1 MKSHD
6 CHVLMTQI
14 LPVAIRGIMDAHVRE
29 TLFGLCN
36 FFDVISRK
44 SVGVRQLRRLQEE
57 IVVIL
62 CELEMYFPPAFFD
75 VMVHLLVHIVEDII
89 QLGPTFLH
97 SMMPFERMNGVI
109 KGYVRN
115 RARPDGSIA
124 KGFLTEEC
132 ISFCTSYLEIENP
145 VGLPVNRHL
154 GKLAGWGHRD
164 GSREMHVDFK
174 GRIADFERANLV
186 ALQHIDVV
194 DPWVVEHKTF
204 IAKTYSDQGQQ
215 RTDGDIIKEHN
226 STFTRWFKD
235 KMLTYPIDEDSS
247 AEEKLIFALSQ
258 GAEHNLMTFQAYDIN
273 GYTFYTEEKD
283 MKSDYQNSGVTME
296 SYTGDVKQRY
306 YGKIEEI
313 WELSYAGEN
322 VPMFRV
328 RHFTTMVIPEAKSK
342 TAGAKVTEKYEP
354 WVLAS
359 QVDQC
364 FFITDPQKPCA
375 LLLSVSGDLAKIPLL
390 FPVPTRSHQQQPPSA
405 SRRCHPSRSSPA
417 PPPRRHLPG
426 DTSDQ
431 TPRYALLSS
440 PNPDHLLLPIPNPR
454 RRSLSISISPPP
466 TPLSTGP
473 SPPRIPAGDHLSH
486 RRRPILCLVAPQ
498 AVHRGERTPPATSSS
513 ISPPRSRTSSTSDAA
528 CDLVLDLTAEEPST
542 ADATRLHR
550 CASFPGI
557 DRVAHYRRNVD
568 SFPFRSNMA
577 NNEEAGGSGSKP
589 FWMLTDEME
598 VMESQPRRDD
608 GEDDGTDPEYRADDA
623 AEDDTTD
630 GAAEDD
636 TTDGAAEDDTGAPKK
651 LRRER
656 RPNVLST
663 VKQAFTEVNASGH
676 PTAPP
681 DLVKGYSAQLG
692 CILRSTV
699 SINTENL
706 RHPDR
711 ANLRTLLF
719 KKLHERYEFPVDC
732 SEKRLMRNK
741 VHNAALTKMSTAL
754 ASWRNRVKK
763 MINSGA
769 SYDKIKESNPSI
781 TEQDYADFKI
791 KCESESTSD
800 SSQWGKDMRKLNLG
814 THKLGPGGFRAAQ
827 PKWDAAD
834 EERVKNGLEPL
845 FSQYKNKQTRNFLL
859 ARYRIDPKTK
869 ELTTTPEVKEFETL
883 LAKEIAAESEKE
895 ASSGAGSTSSS
906 QCAPWD
912 NPLNR
917 ALNAHKKRDPL
928 SKPTSAG
935 RVAGEGCSMKWS
947 DYYKSGKKER
957 KAPIDE
963 KEVAQLKA
971 QVAQIP
977 TLVEEQVRQ
986 QVQQIVETQQRTQR
1000 QQVEDQVGTTLSS
1013 IIPTLVAGLDEWY
1026 RGGKKGPP
1034 PVPSFTGSNS
1044 HNVEP
1049 SVSPQAATMVSPAA
1063 PTLVAPAAPT
1073 LVAPAAPTLVSP
1085 AAPTLVSPAAPLL
1098 QLNAPVAADNTPP
1111 GTAPTSGHSISCTPA
1126 AGGAS
1131 TLAELDAITSSAVDV
1146 PCTLLHFVNGELID
1160 VAKAKIVQPS
1170 NRQLHGRPMQPDV
1183 YRIQLVRVLS
1193 GYDDVVP
1200 PFQPHGAD
1208 EDEVLT
1214 LQHCFNWSMVW
1225 PKSQIRLGARGT
1237 TPQTTP
1243 PALPAPSHGKTTPT
1257 VPPSADEDMQ
1267 MAQDEDM
1274 QMAQD
1279 PNDGPYEDSTF
1290 ANLDCNFDF
1299 GVDYDLSS
1307 QPSQAA
1313 AEGKTYCNKRRLF
1326 SSQETPPAADFT
1338 ETQPKAGVR
1347 SVISP
1352 NTLKK
1357 ACAEENAVPVNTK
1370 PKGRKRKKKDDKSA
1384 SQPAPIRAQDGP
1396 PVPKNIEAR
1405 VHVSGE
1411 RMLIKRLYDAAP
1423 GPMRSLVDG
1432 IQFMEERR
1440 IREKD
1445 HGYPVYIAKV
1455 PSGHGFVDSDFA
1467 AKIFLRYDDI
1477 FAMLNSYPLHYTFI
1491 RLYSL
1496 SKAMRIIR
1504 DHTPG
1509 IAIADPFYMRAVHL
1523 ATAGD
1528 RAVASEY
1535 LKGFF
1540 LANQKKYNLLLPVF
1554 PEDNTCTLISVT
1566 PRHSM
1571 ATYLDADGKS
1581 STDYTNVKAVLDDAL
1596 NGYVKAKG
1604 HMERPNVRYGKH
1616 VFKHQTKFPC
1626 VKKPPSSTKDAYY
1639 ALYHMNKFI
1648 RDQQQLT
1655 LPEHLRDWANKLAR
1669 VPDDGIKQ
1677 DFFRIQTEFCEII
1690 HQDVIRSAGEFYAGY
1705 QPSNSDID
1713 TMLQM
1718 QGDDYRSW
1726 MCLKKGGGF
1735 IHAPSGKS

>member
-328 RHFTTMVIPEAKSK
+328 RWAKNVIKEDRHFTTMVIPEAKSK
-342 TAGAKVTEKYEP
+342 TAGAKVTAKYEP

-364 FFITDPQKPCA
+364 FFITDPQKPSRVVVRRGKRSIIGMDGAANELDFDQDVA
-375 LLLSVSGDLAKIPLL
+375 L
-390 FPVPTRSHQQQPPSA
+390 
-405 SRRCHPSRSSPA
+405 
-417 PPPRRHLPG
+417 
-426 DTSDQ
+426 
-431 TPRYALLSS
+431 YALGVGACGTDAVDDKELHFLHHIDGQRNIKGSTE
-440 PNPDHLLLPIPNPR
+440 LPI
-454 RRSLSISISPPP
+454 I
-466 TPLSTGP
+466 
-473 SPPRIPAGDHLSH
+473 
-486 RRRPILCLVAPQ
+486 
-498 AVHRGERTPPATSSS
+498 
-513 ISPPRSRTSSTSDAA
+513 
-528 CDLVLDLTAEEPST
+528 AE
-542 ADATRLHR
+542 
-550 CASFPGI
+550 I
-557 DRVAHYRRNVD
+557 
-568 SFPFRSNMA
+568 SNMA

-663 VKQAFTEVNASGH
+663 VKQAFTEVNDSGH

-681 DLVKGYSAQLG
+681 NLVKGYSAQLG

-814 THKLGPGGFRAAQ
+814 THKLGPGGFRVAQ

-869 ELTTTPEVKEFETL
+869 ELTTTPEVKEFEAL

-935 RVAGEGCSMKWS
+935 RVVGEGCSMKWS
-947 DYYKSGKKER
+947 EYYKSGKKEK
-957 KAPIDE
+957 KATIDE
-963 KEVAQLKA
+963 KEVAHLKA

-1338 ETQPKAGVR
+1338 ETQPIAGVR

-1504 DHTPG
+1504 DNTPG

>member
-1 MKSHD
+1 MTSTSPRTTASSHR
-6 CHVLMTQI
+6 CLSPRRRPRPGPGGGAPPGGGERQA
-14 LPVAIRGIMDAHVRE
+14 PRGR
-29 TLFGLCN
+29 
-36 FFDVISRK
+36 
-44 SVGVRQLRRLQEE
+44 
-57 IVVIL
+57 
-62 CELEMYFPPAFFD
+62 
-75 VMVHLLVHIVEDII
+75 
-89 QLGPTFLH
+89 
-97 SMMPFERMNGVI
+97 
-109 KGYVRN
+109 
-115 RARPDGSIA
+115 
-124 KGFLTEEC
+124 
-132 ISFCTSYLEIENP
+132 
-145 VGLPVNRHL
+145 
-154 GKLAGWGHRD
+154 
-164 GSREMHVDFK
+164 
-174 GRIADFERANLV
+174 
-186 ALQHIDVV
+186 
-194 DPWVVEHKTF
+194 
-204 IAKTYSDQGQQ
+204 
-215 RTDGDIIKEHN
+215 
-226 STFTRWFKD
+226 
-235 KMLTYPIDEDSS
+235 
-247 AEEKLIFALSQ
+247 
-258 GAEHNLMTFQAYDIN
+258 
-273 GYTFYTEEKD
+273 
-283 MKSDYQNSGVTME
+283 
-296 SYTGDVKQRY
+296 
-306 YGKIEEI
+306 
-313 WELSYAGEN
+313 
-322 VPMFRV
+322 
-328 RHFTTMVIPEAKSK
+328 
-342 TAGAKVTEKYEP
+342 
-354 WVLAS
+354 
-359 QVDQC
+359 
-364 FFITDPQKPCA
+364 
-375 LLLSVSGDLAKIPLL
+375 GDL
-390 FPVPTRSHQQQPPSA
+390 H
-405 SRRCHPSRSSPA
+405 C
-417 PPPRRHLPG
+417 
-426 DTSDQ
+426 
-431 TPRYALLSS
+431 
-440 PNPDHLLLPIPNPR
+440 PDHLHFL
-454 RRSLSISISPPP
+454 
-466 TPLSTGP
+466 
-473 SPPRIPAGDHLSH
+473 DHLH
-486 RRRPILCLVAPQ
+486 TA
-498 AVHRGERTPPATSSS
+498 SS
-513 ISPPRSRTSSTSDAA
+513 
-528 CDLVLDLTAEEPST
+528 
-542 ADATRLHR
+542 
-550 CASFPGI
+550 
-557 DRVAHYRRNVD
+557 
-568 SFPFRSNMA
+568 SNMA

-663 VKQAFTEVNASGH
+663 VKQAFTEVNDSGH

-681 DLVKGYSAQLG
+681 NLVKGYSAQLG

-814 THKLGPGGFRAAQ
+814 THKLGPGGFRVAQ

-869 ELTTTPEVKEFETL
+869 ELTTTPEVKEFEAL

-935 RVAGEGCSMKWS
+935 RVVGEGCSMKWS
-947 DYYKSGKKER
+947 EYYKSGKKEK
-957 KAPIDE
+957 KATIDE
-963 KEVAQLKA
+963 KEVAHLKA

-1338 ETQPKAGVR
+1338 ETQPIAEVR

-1432 IQFMEERR
+1432 IQYMEERR
-1440 IREKD
+1440 IRERD

-1455 PSGHGFVDSDFA
+1455 PLGHGFVDSGFA
-1467 AKIFLRYDDI
+1467 EKIFLRYDDI

-1504 DHTPG
+1504 HNIPD

-1528 RAVASEY
+1528 RAVASGY
-1535 LKGFF
+1535 LKDFF
-1540 LANQKKYNLLLPVF
+1540 LANQNKCNILLPVF
-1554 PEDNTCTLISVT
+1554 PEDKTCTLISIT
-1566 PRHSM
+1566 PKHSM

-1581 STDYTNVKAVLDDAL
+1581 TTDYTNVKAVLDDAL

-1604 HMERPNVRYGKH
+1604 NMQRPNIRYGKH

-1626 VKKPPSSTKDAYY
+1626 VKKPPSSNKDAYY
-1639 ALYHMNKFI
+1639 ALYHMDKFI

-1677 DFFRIQTEFCEII
+1677 DFFRIQVEFCEII

-1726 MCLKKGGGF
+1726 MCLKKGGDMTWYVVYKGKVPGVYNDWEECRRQVHRFSGDKLIDDVRGTRGSTTRCPPAPVSPLPHRHACRNPHDARNVPASSPTPPSPCSAVATIACPAPPRPPLAPIKGGPPRAIRAQHSTPLSLLTLLDSSPPHIAAGSHSIARRSTASTAARAPLIEATSGDATCTRRSAVLDNLLLHRRPASPEPGELSDPPLSPPVTLVLVGDDDDVPRLTVCLHWEAKLMGRGAYTRMEYQWECYQLGHGGELRFEKDLKQLVEYLGHPYPEFFGTSFNNQLGGSPRWEVSADLGRKLGAPVWETIWFSVTGNTWKEGLVKAMQEAIARLCGQNENKIRNTRF
-1735 IHAPSGKS
+1735 IYYPRHDSMGRSMTMPPHTKMNPYVAHQDFRLYKTRRDLDNALALAKHHNSEDEEFPPEE

>member
-1 MKSHD
+1 
-6 CHVLMTQI
+6 
-14 LPVAIRGIMDAHVRE
+14 
-29 TLFGLCN
+29 
-36 FFDVISRK
+36 
-44 SVGVRQLRRLQEE
+44 
-57 IVVIL
+57 
-62 CELEMYFPPAFFD
+62 
-75 VMVHLLVHIVEDII
+75 
-89 QLGPTFLH
+89 
-97 SMMPFERMNGVI
+97 
-109 KGYVRN
+109 
-115 RARPDGSIA
+115 
-124 KGFLTEEC
+124 
-132 ISFCTSYLEIENP
+132 
-145 VGLPVNRHL
+145 
-154 GKLAGWGHRD
+154 
-164 GSREMHVDFK
+164 
-174 GRIADFERANLV
+174 
-186 ALQHIDVV
+186 
-194 DPWVVEHKTF
+194 
-204 IAKTYSDQGQQ
+204 
-215 RTDGDIIKEHN
+215 
-226 STFTRWFKD
+226 
-235 KMLTYPIDEDSS
+235 
-247 AEEKLIFALSQ
+247 
-258 GAEHNLMTFQAYDIN
+258 
-273 GYTFYTEEKD
+273 
-283 MKSDYQNSGVTME
+283 
-296 SYTGDVKQRY
+296 
-306 YGKIEEI
+306 
-313 WELSYAGEN
+313 
-322 VPMFRV
+322 
-328 RHFTTMVIPEAKSK
+328 
-342 TAGAKVTEKYEP
+342 
-354 WVLAS
+354 
-359 QVDQC
+359 
-364 FFITDPQKPCA
+364 
-375 LLLSVSGDLAKIPLL
+375 
-390 FPVPTRSHQQQPPSA
+390 
-405 SRRCHPSRSSPA
+405 
-417 PPPRRHLPG
+417 
-426 DTSDQ
+426 
-431 TPRYALLSS
+431 
-440 PNPDHLLLPIPNPR
+440 
-454 RRSLSISISPPP
+454 
-466 TPLSTGP
+466 
-473 SPPRIPAGDHLSH
+473 
-486 RRRPILCLVAPQ
+486 
-498 AVHRGERTPPATSSS
+498 
-513 ISPPRSRTSSTSDAA
+513 
-528 CDLVLDLTAEEPST
+528 
-542 ADATRLHR
+542 
-550 CASFPGI
+550 
-557 DRVAHYRRNVD
+557 
-568 SFPFRSNMA
+568 MA

-681 DLVKGYSAQLG
+681 NLVKGYSAQLG

-814 THKLGPGGFRAAQ
+814 THKLGPGGFRVAQ

-869 ELTTTPEVKEFETL
+869 ELTTTPEVKEFEAL

-935 RVAGEGCSMKWS
+935 RVVGEGCSMKWS

-1504 DHTPG
+1504 DNTPG

-1726 MCLKKGGGF
+1726 MCLKKGGDMTWYVVYKGKVPGVYNDWEECRRQVHRF
-1735 IHAPSGKS
+1735 SGNSYKGWSSSPRLSLPARQWGGLVFEQDLTELSMFLGRPFPEFFGGQVNDQPGGQLQWVIIADLREAGATHDR

>member
-328 RHFTTMVIPEAKSK
+328 RWAKNVIKEDRHFTTMVIPEAKSK
-342 TAGAKVTEKYEP
+342 TAGAKVTAKYEP

-364 FFITDPQKPCA
+364 FFITDPQKPSRVVVRRGKRSIIGMDGA
-375 LLLSVSGDLAKIPLL
+375 ANELDFDQYGDPKMEDDDDDDEEPYT
-390 FPVPTRSHQQQPPSA
+390 TRR
-405 SRRCHPSRSSPA
+405 SRTT
-417 PPPRRHLPG
+417 LPKG
-426 DTSDQ
+426 R
-431 TPRYALLSS
+431 PFK
-440 PNPDHLLLPIPNPR
+440 
-454 RRSLSISISPPP
+454 RRSLGVPG
-466 TPLSTGP
+466 LNYSTARKKGKKIALNLKNNVNLRKDTIRLVPDPEDADRRKPP
-473 SPPRIPAGDHLSH
+473 SPSPQGSTEL
-486 RRRPILCLVAPQ
+486 PI
-498 AVHRGERTPPATSSS
+498 
-513 ISPPRSRTSSTSDAA
+513 I
-528 CDLVLDLTAEEPST
+528 AE
-542 ADATRLHR
+542 
-550 CASFPGI
+550 I
-557 DRVAHYRRNVD
+557 
-568 SFPFRSNMA
+568 SNMA

-636 TTDGAAEDDTGAPKK
+636 TTDGAAKDDTGAPKK

-663 VKQAFTEVNASGH
+663 VKQAFTEVNDSGH

-681 DLVKGYSAQLG
+681 NLVKG
-692 CILRSTV
+692 
-699 SINTENL
+699 
-706 RHPDR
+706 
-711 ANLRTLLF
+711 
-719 KKLHERYEFPVDC
+719 
-732 SEKRLMRNK
+732 
-741 VHNAALTKMSTAL
+741 
-754 ASWRNRVKK
+754 
-763 MINSGA
+763 
-769 SYDKIKESNPSI
+769 
-781 TEQDYADFKI
+781 
-791 KCESESTSD
+791 
-800 SSQWGKDMRKLNLG
+800 
-814 THKLGPGGFRAAQ
+814 
-827 PKWDAAD
+827 
-834 EERVKNGLEPL
+834 
-845 FSQYKNKQTRNFLL
+845 
-859 ARYRIDPKTK
+859 
-869 ELTTTPEVKEFETL
+869 
-883 LAKEIAAESEKE
+883 
-895 ASSGAGSTSSS
+895 
-906 QCAPWD
+906 
-912 NPLNR
+912 
-917 ALNAHKKRDPL
+917 
-928 SKPTSAG
+928 
-935 RVAGEGCSMKWS
+935 
-947 DYYKSGKKER
+947 
-957 KAPIDE
+957 
-963 KEVAQLKA
+963 
-971 QVAQIP
+971 
-977 TLVEEQVRQ
+977 
-986 QVQQIVETQQRTQR
+986 
-1000 QQVEDQVGTTLSS
+1000 
-1013 IIPTLVAGLDEWY
+1013 
-1026 RGGKKGPP
+1026 
-1034 PVPSFTGSNS
+1034 
-1044 HNVEP
+1044 
-1049 SVSPQAATMVSPAA
+1049 
-1063 PTLVAPAAPT
+1063 
-1073 LVAPAAPTLVSP
+1073 
-1085 AAPTLVSPAAPLL
+1085 
-1098 QLNAPVAADNTPP
+1098 
-1111 GTAPTSGHSISCTPA
+1111 
-1126 AGGAS
+1126 
-1131 TLAELDAITSSAVDV
+1131 
-1146 PCTLLHFVNGELID
+1146 
-1160 VAKAKIVQPS
+1160 
-1170 NRQLHGRPMQPDV
+1170 
-1183 YRIQLVRVLS
+1183 
-1193 GYDDVVP
+1193 
-1200 PFQPHGAD
+1200 
-1208 EDEVLT
+1208 
-1214 LQHCFNWSMVW
+1214 
-1225 PKSQIRLGARGT
+1225 
-1237 TPQTTP
+1237 
-1243 PALPAPSHGKTTPT
+1243 
-1257 VPPSADEDMQ
+1257 
-1267 MAQDEDM
+1267 
-1274 QMAQD
+1274 
-1279 PNDGPYEDSTF
+1279 
-1290 ANLDCNFDF
+1290 
-1299 GVDYDLSS
+1299 
-1307 QPSQAA
+1307 
-1313 AEGKTYCNKRRLF
+1313 
-1326 SSQETPPAADFT
+1326 
-1338 ETQPKAGVR
+1338 
-1347 SVISP
+1347 
-1352 NTLKK
+1352 
-1357 ACAEENAVPVNTK
+1357 
-1370 PKGRKRKKKDDKSA
+1370 
-1384 SQPAPIRAQDGP
+1384 
-1396 PVPKNIEAR
+1396 
-1405 VHVSGE
+1405 
-1411 RMLIKRLYDAAP
+1411 
-1423 GPMRSLVDG
+1423 
-1432 IQFMEERR
+1432 
-1440 IREKD
+1440 
-1445 HGYPVYIAKV
+1445 
-1455 PSGHGFVDSDFA
+1455 
-1467 AKIFLRYDDI
+1467 
-1477 FAMLNSYPLHYTFI
+1477 
-1491 RLYSL
+1491 
-1496 SKAMRIIR
+1496 
-1504 DHTPG
+1504 
-1509 IAIADPFYMRAVHL
+1509 
-1523 ATAGD
+1523 
-1528 RAVASEY
+1528 
-1535 LKGFF
+1535 
-1540 LANQKKYNLLLPVF
+1540 
-1554 PEDNTCTLISVT
+1554 DNTCTLISVT

>member
-1 MKSHD
+1 
-6 CHVLMTQI
+6 
-14 LPVAIRGIMDAHVRE
+14 
-29 TLFGLCN
+29 
-36 FFDVISRK
+36 
-44 SVGVRQLRRLQEE
+44 
-57 IVVIL
+57 
-62 CELEMYFPPAFFD
+62 
-75 VMVHLLVHIVEDII
+75 
-89 QLGPTFLH
+89 
-97 SMMPFERMNGVI
+97 
-109 KGYVRN
+109 
-115 RARPDGSIA
+115 
-124 KGFLTEEC
+124 
-132 ISFCTSYLEIENP
+132 
-145 VGLPVNRHL
+145 
-154 GKLAGWGHRD
+154 
-164 GSREMHVDFK
+164 
-174 GRIADFERANLV
+174 
-186 ALQHIDVV
+186 
-194 DPWVVEHKTF
+194 
-204 IAKTYSDQGQQ
+204 
-215 RTDGDIIKEHN
+215 
-226 STFTRWFKD
+226 
-235 KMLTYPIDEDSS
+235 
-247 AEEKLIFALSQ
+247 
-258 GAEHNLMTFQAYDIN
+258 
-273 GYTFYTEEKD
+273 
-283 MKSDYQNSGVTME
+283 
-296 SYTGDVKQRY
+296 
-306 YGKIEEI
+306 
-313 WELSYAGEN
+313 
-322 VPMFRV
+322 
-328 RHFTTMVIPEAKSK
+328 
-342 TAGAKVTEKYEP
+342 
-354 WVLAS
+354 
-359 QVDQC
+359 
-364 FFITDPQKPCA
+364 
-375 LLLSVSGDLAKIPLL
+375 
-390 FPVPTRSHQQQPPSA
+390 
-405 SRRCHPSRSSPA
+405 
-417 PPPRRHLPG
+417 
-426 DTSDQ
+426 
-431 TPRYALLSS
+431 
-440 PNPDHLLLPIPNPR
+440 
-454 RRSLSISISPPP
+454 
-466 TPLSTGP
+466 
-473 SPPRIPAGDHLSH
+473 
-486 RRRPILCLVAPQ
+486 
-498 AVHRGERTPPATSSS
+498 
-513 ISPPRSRTSSTSDAA
+513 
-528 CDLVLDLTAEEPST
+528 
-542 ADATRLHR
+542 
-550 CASFPGI
+550 
-557 DRVAHYRRNVD
+557 
-568 SFPFRSNMA
+568 MA

-769 SYDKIKESNPSI
+769 SYEKIKESNPSI
-781 TEQDYADFKI
+781 IEQHYADFKI
-791 KCESESTSD
+791 KCDSESTSD

-845 FSQYKNKQTRNFLL
+845 FPQYKNKQTRNFLL

-869 ELTTTPEVKEFETL
+869 ELTTTPDVKQFEAL
-883 LAKEIAAESEKE
+883 LR
-895 ASSGAGSTSSS
+895 GAIGE
-906 QCAPWD
+906 
-912 NPLNR
+912 
-917 ALNAHKKRDPL
+917 
-928 SKPTSAG
+928 SAG
-935 RVAGEGCSMKWS
+935 GNNGV
-947 DYYKSGKKER
+947 SGG
-957 KAPIDE
+957 ANI
-963 KEVAQLKA
+963 
-971 QVAQIP
+971 
-977 TLVEEQVRQ
+977 
-986 QVQQIVETQQRTQR
+986 
-1000 QQVEDQVGTTLSS
+1000 
-1013 IIPTLVAGLDEWY
+1013 
-1026 RGGKKGPP
+1026 GGSGGANLG
-1034 PVPSFTGSNS
+1034 GS
-1044 HNVEP
+1044 
-1049 SVSPQAATMVSPAA
+1049 
-1063 PTLVAPAAPT
+1063 
-1073 LVAPAAPTLVSP
+1073 AAPTLVSP
-1085 AAPTLVSPAAPLL
+1085 VAPTLVSPAAPLL

-1193 GYDDVVP
+1193 GYDDVLP

-1257 VPPSADEDMQ
+1257 VPPSADEDMH

-1279 PNDGPYEDSTF
+1279 PNDGPDEDSTF

-1313 AEGKTYCNKRRLF
+1313 AEGKTYCNKRHLF

-1338 ETQPKAGVR
+1338 ETQPIAGVR

-1396 PVPKNIEAR
+1396 PVSKNIESR

-1504 DHTPG
+1504 DNTPG

-1726 MCLKKGGGF
+1726 MCLKKGGDMTWYVVYKGKVPGVYNDWEECRRQRYPKHRQYVGTKITNYAQIKTIFTPRFVCKAHLFQPNLLVRAIEF
-1735 IHAPSGKS
+1735 IVDNEAEYAVYRKLQPPERRSWLRTWLRNQFPA

>member
-328 RHFTTMVIPEAKSK
+328 RWAKNVIKEDRHFTTMVIPEAKSK
-342 TAGAKVTEKYEP
+342 TAGAK
-354 WVLAS
+354 
-359 QVDQC
+359 
-364 FFITDPQKPCA
+364 I
-375 LLLSVSGDLAKIPLL
+375 LSTSP
-390 FPVPTRSHQQQPPSA
+390 R
-405 SRRCHPSRSSPA
+405 SRSS
-417 PPPRRHLPG
+417 
-426 DTSDQ
+426 TS
-431 TPRYALLSS
+431 
-440 PNPDHLLLPIPNPR
+440 
-454 RRSLSISISPPP
+454 
-466 TPLSTGP
+466 
-473 SPPRIPAGDHLSH
+473 
-486 RRRPILCLVAPQ
+486 
-498 AVHRGERTPPATSSS
+498 ATSSVTPFELRPIKLLANPVLTCATATDAGYPS
-513 ISPPRSRTSSTSDAA
+513 NFVANLFLYVQGSTE
-528 CDLVLDLTAEEPST
+528 LPIIAE
-542 ADATRLHR
+542 
-550 CASFPGI
+550 I
-557 DRVAHYRRNVD
+557 
-568 SFPFRSNMA
+568 SNMA

-630 GAAEDD
+630 GA
-636 TTDGAAEDDTGAPKK
+636 GEDDTGAPKK

-732 SEKRLMRNK
+732 SEKHLMRNK

-754 ASWRNRVKK
+754 
-763 MINSGA
+763 
-769 SYDKIKESNPSI
+769 
-781 TEQDYADFKI
+781 
-791 KCESESTSD
+791 
-800 SSQWGKDMRKLNLG
+800 SS
-814 THKLGPGGFRAAQ
+814 THKLGPGGFRVAQ

-845 FSQYKNKQTRNFLL
+845 FPQYKNKQTRNFLL

-869 ELTTTPEVKEFETL
+869 ELTTTPDVKQFEAL

-957 KAPIDE
+957 KATIDE

-1013 IIPTLVAGLDEWY
+1013 LIPTLVAGLDAWY
-1026 RGGKKGPP
+1026 KEDKRGNS

-1049 SVSPQAATMVSPAA
+1049 S
-1063 PTLVAPAAPT
+1063 
-1073 LVAPAAPTLVSP
+1073 
-1085 AAPTLVSPAAPLL
+1085 
-1098 QLNAPVAADNTPP
+1098 
-1111 GTAPTSGHSISCTPA
+1111 
-1126 AGGAS
+1126 
-1131 TLAELDAITSSAVDV
+1131 SSAVDV

-1225 PKSQIRLGARGT
+1225 PKSQIRLGARDT
-1237 TPQTTP
+1237 TPQTAP
-1243 PALPAPSHGKTTPT
+1243 PAVPAPSHGKTTPT
-1257 VPPSADEDMQ
+1257 VPPSADV
-1267 MAQDEDM
+1267 DM

-1279 PNDGPYEDSTF
+1279 PNDGPDEDSTF

-1299 GVDYDLSS
+1299 GLMDYDLSS

-1326 SSQETPPAADFT
+1326 YSQETPPAADFT
-1338 ETQPKAGVR
+1338 ETQPIAEVR

-1357 ACAEENAVPVNTK
+1357 ACEEENAVPVNTK

-1411 RMLIKRLYDAAP
+1411 RMLIQRLYDAAP

-1432 IQFMEERR
+1432 VMFMEERR
-1440 IREKD
+1440 LREKD
-1445 HGYPVYIAKV
+1445 NGYPVYVAKV
-1455 PSGHGFVDSDFA
+1455 PSGHGFVDSGFA
-1467 AKIFLRYDDI
+1467 ENIFLRYDDI

-1491 RLYSL
+1491 CLYSL

-1504 DHTPG
+1504 HNIPD

-1528 RAVASEY
+1528 RAVASGY
-1535 LKGFF
+1535 LKDFF
-1540 LANQKKYNLLLPVF
+1540 LANQKKCNILLPVF
-1554 PEDNTCTLISVT
+1554 PEDKTCTLISIT
-1566 PRHSM
+1566 PKHSV

-1581 STDYTNVKAVLDDAL
+1581 TTDYTNVKAVLDDAL

-1604 HMERPNVRYGKH
+1604 NMQRPNVRYGKH

-1626 VKKPPSSTKDAYY
+1626 VKKPPSSNKDAYY
-1639 ALYHMNKFI
+1639 ALYHMDKFI

-1677 DFFRIQTEFCEII
+1677 DFFRIQVEFCEII
-1690 HQDVIRSAGEFYAGY
+1690 HQDVVRSAGEFFAGY

-1735 IHAPSGKS
+1735 IHAPRKS

>member
-1 MKSHD
+1 
-6 CHVLMTQI
+6 
-14 LPVAIRGIMDAHVRE
+14 
-29 TLFGLCN
+29 
-36 FFDVISRK
+36 
-44 SVGVRQLRRLQEE
+44 
-57 IVVIL
+57 
-62 CELEMYFPPAFFD
+62 
-75 VMVHLLVHIVEDII
+75 
-89 QLGPTFLH
+89 
-97 SMMPFERMNGVI
+97 
-109 KGYVRN
+109 
-115 RARPDGSIA
+115 
-124 KGFLTEEC
+124 
-132 ISFCTSYLEIENP
+132 
-145 VGLPVNRHL
+145 
-154 GKLAGWGHRD
+154 
-164 GSREMHVDFK
+164 
-174 GRIADFERANLV
+174 
-186 ALQHIDVV
+186 
-194 DPWVVEHKTF
+194 
-204 IAKTYSDQGQQ
+204 
-215 RTDGDIIKEHN
+215 
-226 STFTRWFKD
+226 
-235 KMLTYPIDEDSS
+235 
-247 AEEKLIFALSQ
+247 
-258 GAEHNLMTFQAYDIN
+258 
-273 GYTFYTEEKD
+273 
-283 MKSDYQNSGVTME
+283 
-296 SYTGDVKQRY
+296 
-306 YGKIEEI
+306 
-313 WELSYAGEN
+313 
-322 VPMFRV
+322 
-328 RHFTTMVIPEAKSK
+328 
-342 TAGAKVTEKYEP
+342 
-354 WVLAS
+354 
-359 QVDQC
+359 
-364 FFITDPQKPCA
+364 
-375 LLLSVSGDLAKIPLL
+375 
-390 FPVPTRSHQQQPPSA
+390 
-405 SRRCHPSRSSPA
+405 
-417 PPPRRHLPG
+417 
-426 DTSDQ
+426 
-431 TPRYALLSS
+431 
-440 PNPDHLLLPIPNPR
+440 
-454 RRSLSISISPPP
+454 
-466 TPLSTGP
+466 
-473 SPPRIPAGDHLSH
+473 
-486 RRRPILCLVAPQ
+486 
-498 AVHRGERTPPATSSS
+498 
-513 ISPPRSRTSSTSDAA
+513 
-528 CDLVLDLTAEEPST
+528 
-542 ADATRLHR
+542 
-550 CASFPGI
+550 
-557 DRVAHYRRNVD
+557 
-568 SFPFRSNMA
+568 MA

-663 VKQAFTEVNASGH
+663 VKQAFTKVNASGH

-814 THKLGPGGFRAAQ
+814 THKLGPGGFRVAQ

-869 ELTTTPEVKEFETL
+869 ELTTTPEVKEFEAL
-883 LAKEIAAESEKE
+883 LAKEVAAESEKE

-912 NPLNR
+912 NTLNR
-917 ALNAHKKRDPL
+917 ALNAHKQRDPL

-935 RVAGEGCSMKWS
+935 RVVGEGCSMKWS
-947 DYYKSGKKER
+947 EYYKSGKREK
-957 KAPIDE
+957 KVTIDE
-963 KEVAQLKA
+963 KEVAHLKA

-986 QVQQIVETQQRTQR
+986 QVQHIVETQQRTQR

-1085 AAPTLVSPAAPLL
+1085 AAPMLVSPAAPLL

-1146 PCTLLHFVNGELID
+1146 PCTLLQFVNGELID

-1193 GYDDVVP
+1193 GYDDVLP

-1279 PNDGPYEDSTF
+1279 PNDGPDEDSTF

-1299 GVDYDLSS
+1299 GMDYDLSS

-1326 SSQETPPAADFT
+1326 SSQETPEAADFT
-1338 ETQPKAGVR
+1338 ETQPIAGVR

-1357 ACAEENAVPVNTK
+1357 ACEEENAVPVNTK

-1396 PVPKNIEAR
+1396 PVPKNIESR

-1504 DHTPG
+1504 DNTPG
-1509 IAIADPFYMRAVHL
+1509 IAIADPFYMCAVHL

-1596 NGYVKAKG
+1596 NGYVRAKG

-1626 VKKPPSSTKDAYY
+1626 IKKPPSSTKDAYY

-1726 MCLKKGGGF
+1726 MCLKKGGDMTWYVVYKGKVPGVYNDWEECRRQCEALDKVPISSPSNALSMTLVSRQLAQDLLQKGKGAMARIHSMIFPKISQDKTLGQMIDAFAVNTREVIEVYPVPSFVDDSSSALPESDRLQRMRDRVTQMEKDMHNTYALAAIVNKKNELAADTERYALTELHKATESLNF
-1735 IHAPSGKS
+1735 IALNKAEENKRIQERVHALTQLSSADEVFWREQAKASTVAKFQDRVQQVHRFFDKVYKALRVIWKTMFPLNAVPPTLLTLMLEFSNARKIRDLVHAQVFAGAEFTLSLVLARYPSANLLSIAKATGDLELLYPKVMLPANMIVDRLEQDSKTPEEKETPQE

>member
-1 MKSHD
+1 MVGRWRSLEASVWQRSSRPRISSD
-6 CHVLMTQI
+6 AREIGRGSEMSGDVRGMLI
-14 LPVAIRGIMDAHVRE
+14 DDEVVAYW
-29 TLFGLCN
+29 
-36 FFDVISRK
+36 
-44 SVGVRQLRRLQEE
+44 LRRA
-57 IVVIL
+57 V
-62 CELEMYFPPAFFD
+62 EL
-75 VMVHLLVHIVEDII
+75 
-89 QLGPTFLH
+89 
-97 SMMPFERMNGVI
+97 
-109 KGYVRN
+109 
-115 RARPDGSIA
+115 
-124 KGFLTEEC
+124 
-132 ISFCTSYLEIENP
+132 
-145 VGLPVNRHL
+145 
-154 GKLAGWGHRD
+154 
-164 GSREMHVDFK
+164 
-174 GRIADFERANLV
+174 
-186 ALQHIDVV
+186 
-194 DPWVVEHKTF
+194 
-204 IAKTYSDQGQQ
+204 
-215 RTDGDIIKEHN
+215 GD
-226 STFTRWFKD
+226 
-235 KMLTYPIDEDSS
+235 
-247 AEEKLIFALSQ
+247 
-258 GAEHNLMTFQAYDIN
+258 
-273 GYTFYTEEKD
+273 
-283 MKSDYQNSGVTME
+283 
-296 SYTGDVKQRY
+296 
-306 YGKIEEI
+306 
-313 WELSYAGEN
+313 
-322 VPMFRV
+322 
-328 RHFTTMVIPEAKSK
+328 
-342 TAGAKVTEKYEP
+342 
-354 WVLAS
+354 
-359 QVDQC
+359 
-364 FFITDPQKPCA
+364 
-375 LLLSVSGDLAKIPLL
+375 
-390 FPVPTRSHQQQPPSA
+390 
-405 SRRCHPSRSSPA
+405 
-417 PPPRRHLPG
+417 
-426 DTSDQ
+426 
-431 TPRYALLSS
+431 
-440 PNPDHLLLPIPNPR
+440 
-454 RRSLSISISPPP
+454 
-466 TPLSTGP
+466 
-473 SPPRIPAGDHLSH
+473 
-486 RRRPILCLVAPQ
+486 
-498 AVHRGERTPPATSSS
+498 
-513 ISPPRSRTSSTSDAA
+513 
-528 CDLVLDLTAEEPST
+528 
-542 ADATRLHR
+542 
-550 CASFPGI
+550 
-557 DRVAHYRRNVD
+557 
-568 SFPFRSNMA
+568 
-577 NNEEAGGSGSKP
+577 
-589 FWMLTDEME
+589 
-598 VMESQPRRDD
+598 DD
-608 GEDDGTDPEYRADDA
+608 GEVISPRTIL
-623 AEDDTTD
+623 
-630 GAAEDD
+630 
-636 TTDGAAEDDTGAPKK
+636 K
-651 LRRER
+651 
-656 RPNVLST
+656 
-663 VKQAFTEVNASGH
+663 AS
-676 PTAPP
+676 
-681 DLVKGYSAQLG
+681 
-692 CILRSTV
+692 
-699 SINTENL
+699 
-706 RHPDR
+706 
-711 ANLRTLLF
+711 
-719 KKLHERYEFPVDC
+719 
-732 SEKRLMRNK
+732 
-741 VHNAALTKMSTAL
+741 
-754 ASWRNRVKK
+754 
-763 MINSGA
+763 
-769 SYDKIKESNPSI
+769 
-781 TEQDYADFKI
+781 
-791 KCESESTSD
+791 
-800 SSQWGKDMRKLNLG
+800 
-814 THKLGPGGFRAAQ
+814 
-827 PKWDAAD
+827 
-834 EERVKNGLEPL
+834 
-845 FSQYKNKQTRNFLL
+845 
-859 ARYRIDPKTK
+859 
-869 ELTTTPEVKEFETL
+869 
-883 LAKEIAAESEKE
+883 
-895 ASSGAGSTSSS
+895 
-906 QCAPWD
+906 
-912 NPLNR
+912 
-917 ALNAHKKRDPL
+917 
-928 SKPTSAG
+928 
-935 RVAGEGCSMKWS
+935 
-947 DYYKSGKKER
+947 ER
-957 KAPIDE
+957 KSSE
-963 KEVAQLKA
+963 TSVT
-971 QVAQIP
+971 VIP

-1338 ETQPKAGVR
+1338 ETQPKAEVR

-1504 DHTPG
+1504 DNTPG
-1509 IAIADPFYMRAVHL
+1509 IAIADPFYMCAVHL

-1726 MCLKKGGGF
+1726 MCLKKGGDMTWYVVYKGKVPGVYNDWEECRRQVHRFSGNNYKGSEGKIFVAKNGFFLEKEFLTKEVTGRKVELDEVDEPSLIDQSSAVPEEVPVQPAPIGEEANDDDHETSNEEATEPRRSTRERTTPDWYDPCLNVMIVDNNDEDPATYEEAMMSPDSNKWKEAMKSEMGSMYDNKVWTLVDLPDSPKAVENKWIFKRKTDADGNITVYKARLVAKGFRQIQGVDYDETFSPVAKLKSVRILLAIAAFFDYEIWQMDVKTAFLNGDIEEELYIVQPKGFVDPKNADKVCKLQRSIYGLKQASRSWNLRFDRVIKDFGF
-1735 IHAPSGKS
+1735 IRTHGEACIYKKVSGSSVAFLILYVDDILLIGNDIELLSNVKGYLNKSFSMKDLGEAAYILGIKIYRDRSRRLIGLSQSTYLDKILKKFRMDESKKGFLPMLPGKVLSKTQGPATADERERMSKIPYASAVGSIMYAMLCTRPDIAHVVSLTSRYQSDPGMEHWTTVKNILKYLKRTKDMFLCYGGDQELVVTSYTDASWNTDPDDSKSQSGYVFILNGAAVSWSSSKQCTVAKSST

>member
-44 SVGVRQLRRLQEE
+44 SVGVRQLTRLQEE

-283 MKSDYQNSGVTME
+283 MKSDYQN
-296 SYTGDVKQRY
+296 
-306 YGKIEEI
+306 YGWAK
-313 WELSYAGEN
+313 N
-322 VPMFRV
+322 VIKED

-342 TAGAKVTEKYEP
+342 TAGAKVTAKYEP

-364 FFITDPQKPCA
+364 FFITDPQKP
-375 LLLSVSGDLAKIPLL
+375 SRVVVRRGK
-390 FPVPTRSHQQQPPSA
+390 RSIIGMDGA
-405 SRRCHPSRSSPA
+405 A
-417 PPPRRHLPG
+417 NEL
-426 DTSDQ
+426 DF
-431 TPRYALLSS
+431 
-440 PNPDHLLLPIPNPR
+440 DH
-454 RRSLSISISPPP
+454 
-466 TPLSTGP
+466 
-473 SPPRIPAGDHLSH
+473 
-486 RRRPILCLVAPQ
+486 
-498 AVHRGERTPPATSSS
+498 
-513 ISPPRSRTSSTSDAA
+513 
-528 CDLVLDLTAEEPST
+528 
-542 ADATRLHR
+542 
-550 CASFPGI
+550 
-557 DRVAHYRRNVD
+557 
-568 SFPFRSNMA
+568 SNMA

-598 VMESQPRRDD
+598 VMESQP
-608 GEDDGTDPEYRADDA
+608 A
-623 AEDDTTD
+623 ATT
-630 GAAEDD
+630 ARMMAPIQSTERMMPPRMTPLMVLEDD

-663 VKQAFTEVNASGH
+663 VKQAFTEVNDSGH

-681 DLVKGYSAQLG
+681 NLVKGYSAQLG

-814 THKLGPGGFRAAQ
+814 THKLGPGGFRVAQ

-869 ELTTTPEVKEFETL
+869 ELTTTPEVKEFEAL

-906 QCAPWD
+906 LIRVD
-912 NPLNR
+912 
-917 ALNAHKKRDPL
+917 AH
-928 SKPTSAG
+928 
-935 RVAGEGCSMKWS
+935 
-947 DYYKSGKKER
+947 
-957 KAPIDE
+957 
-963 KEVAQLKA
+963 
-971 QVAQIP
+971 
-977 TLVEEQVRQ
+977 VRW
-986 QVQQIVETQQRTQR
+986 EP
-1000 QQVEDQVGTTLSS
+1000 QVEGMM
-1013 IIPTLVAGLDEWY
+1013 
-1026 RGGKKGPP
+1026 R
-1034 PVPSFTGSNS
+1034 
-1044 HNVEP
+1044 
-1049 SVSPQAATMVSPAA
+1049 
-1063 PTLVAPAAPT
+1063 
-1073 LVAPAAPTLVSP
+1073 
-1085 AAPTLVSPAAPLL
+1085 
-1098 QLNAPVAADNTPP
+1098 
-1111 GTAPTSGHSISCTPA
+1111 
-1126 AGGAS
+1126 
-1131 TLAELDAITSSAVDV
+1131 
-1146 PCTLLHFVNGELID
+1146 
-1160 VAKAKIVQPS
+1160 
-1170 NRQLHGRPMQPDV
+1170 
-1183 YRIQLVRVLS
+1183 
-1193 GYDDVVP
+1193 
-1200 PFQPHGAD
+1200 
-1208 EDEVLT
+1208 
-1214 LQHCFNWSMVW
+1214 
-1225 PKSQIRLGARGT
+1225 
-1237 TPQTTP
+1237 
-1243 PALPAPSHGKTTPT
+1243 
-1257 VPPSADEDMQ
+1257 
-1267 MAQDEDM
+1267 
-1274 QMAQD
+1274 
-1279 PNDGPYEDSTF
+1279 
-1290 ANLDCNFDF
+1290 
-1299 GVDYDLSS
+1299 
-1307 QPSQAA
+1307 
-1313 AEGKTYCNKRRLF
+1313 
-1326 SSQETPPAADFT
+1326 
-1338 ETQPKAGVR
+1338 
-1347 SVISP
+1347 
-1352 NTLKK
+1352 
-1357 ACAEENAVPVNTK
+1357 
-1370 PKGRKRKKKDDKSA
+1370 
-1384 SQPAPIRAQDGP
+1384 
-1396 PVPKNIEAR
+1396 IEA
-1405 VHVSGE
+1405 S
-1411 RMLIKRLYDAAP
+1411 
-1423 GPMRSLVDG
+1423 
-1432 IQFMEERR
+1432 F
-1440 IREKD
+1440 
-1445 HGYPVYIAKV
+1445 
-1455 PSGHGFVDSDFA
+1455 
-1467 AKIFLRYDDI
+1467 
-1477 FAMLNSYPLHYTFI
+1477 
-1491 RLYSL
+1491 
-1496 SKAMRIIR
+1496 
-1504 DHTPG
+1504 
-1509 IAIADPFYMRAVHL
+1509 
-1523 ATAGD
+1523 
-1528 RAVASEY
+1528 
-1535 LKGFF
+1535 
-1540 LANQKKYNLLLPVF
+1540 
-1554 PEDNTCTLISVT
+1554 SV
-1566 PRHSM
+1566 
-1571 ATYLDADGKS
+1571 
-1581 STDYTNVKAVLDDAL
+1581 
-1596 NGYVKAKG
+1596 
-1604 HMERPNVRYGKH
+1604 
-1616 VFKHQTKFPC
+1616 
-1626 VKKPPSSTKDAYY
+1626 
-1639 ALYHMNKFI
+1639 
-1648 RDQQQLT
+1648 
-1655 LPEHLRDWANKLAR
+1655 
-1669 VPDDGIKQ
+1669 
-1677 DFFRIQTEFCEII
+1677 
-1690 HQDVIRSAGEFYAGY
+1690 
-1705 QPSNSDID
+1705 
-1713 TMLQM
+1713 
-1718 QGDDYRSW
+1718 
-1726 MCLKKGGGF
+1726 
-1735 IHAPSGKS
+1735 

>member
-1 MKSHD
+1 
-6 CHVLMTQI
+6 
-14 LPVAIRGIMDAHVRE
+14 
-29 TLFGLCN
+29 
-36 FFDVISRK
+36 
-44 SVGVRQLRRLQEE
+44 
-57 IVVIL
+57 
-62 CELEMYFPPAFFD
+62 
-75 VMVHLLVHIVEDII
+75 
-89 QLGPTFLH
+89 
-97 SMMPFERMNGVI
+97 
-109 KGYVRN
+109 
-115 RARPDGSIA
+115 
-124 KGFLTEEC
+124 
-132 ISFCTSYLEIENP
+132 
-145 VGLPVNRHL
+145 
-154 GKLAGWGHRD
+154 
-164 GSREMHVDFK
+164 
-174 GRIADFERANLV
+174 
-186 ALQHIDVV
+186 
-194 DPWVVEHKTF
+194 
-204 IAKTYSDQGQQ
+204 
-215 RTDGDIIKEHN
+215 
-226 STFTRWFKD
+226 
-235 KMLTYPIDEDSS
+235 
-247 AEEKLIFALSQ
+247 
-258 GAEHNLMTFQAYDIN
+258 
-273 GYTFYTEEKD
+273 
-283 MKSDYQNSGVTME
+283 
-296 SYTGDVKQRY
+296 
-306 YGKIEEI
+306 
-313 WELSYAGEN
+313 
-322 VPMFRV
+322 
-328 RHFTTMVIPEAKSK
+328 
-342 TAGAKVTEKYEP
+342 
-354 WVLAS
+354 
-359 QVDQC
+359 
-364 FFITDPQKPCA
+364 
-375 LLLSVSGDLAKIPLL
+375 
-390 FPVPTRSHQQQPPSA
+390 
-405 SRRCHPSRSSPA
+405 
-417 PPPRRHLPG
+417 
-426 DTSDQ
+426 
-431 TPRYALLSS
+431 
-440 PNPDHLLLPIPNPR
+440 
-454 RRSLSISISPPP
+454 
-466 TPLSTGP
+466 
-473 SPPRIPAGDHLSH
+473 
-486 RRRPILCLVAPQ
+486 
-498 AVHRGERTPPATSSS
+498 
-513 ISPPRSRTSSTSDAA
+513 
-528 CDLVLDLTAEEPST
+528 
-542 ADATRLHR
+542 
-550 CASFPGI
+550 
-557 DRVAHYRRNVD
+557 
-568 SFPFRSNMA
+568 
-577 NNEEAGGSGSKP
+577 
-589 FWMLTDEME
+589 MLTDEME

-681 DLVKGYSAQLG
+681 DLVKGYSQLG

-732 SEKRLMRNK
+732 SEKRLMRK
-741 VHNAALTKMSTAL
+741 S
-754 ASWRNRVKK
+754 
-763 MINSGA
+763 
-769 SYDKIKESNPSI
+769 
-781 TEQDYADFKI
+781 
-791 KCESESTSD
+791 
-800 SSQWGKDMRKLNLG
+800 

-845 FSQYKNKQTRNFLL
+845 FPQYKNKQTRNFLL

-869 ELTTTPEVKEFETL
+869 ELTTTPDVKQFEAL

-935 RVAGEGCSMKWS
+935 RVVGEGCSMKWS

-957 KAPIDE
+957 KATIDE

-986 QVQQIVETQQRTQR
+986 QVQQIVETQRGRNDSKWRTNGNNG
-1000 QQVEDQVGTTLSS
+1000 VSCGAN
-1013 IIPTLVAGLDEWY
+1013 I
-1026 RGGKKGPP
+1026 GGSGGANLG
-1034 PVPSFTGSNS
+1034 GSGGAN
-1044 HNVEP
+1044 
-1049 SVSPQAATMVSPAA
+1049 
-1063 PTLVAPAAPT
+1063 
-1073 LVAPAAPTLVSP
+1073 LVSP

-1146 PCTLLHFVNGELID
+1146 PCTLLHFVNDELID

-1193 GYDDVVP
+1193 GYDDVLP

-1267 MAQDEDM
+1267 MAQD
-1274 QMAQD
+1274 
-1279 PNDGPYEDSTF
+1279 PNDGPDEDSTF
-1290 ANLDCNFDF
+1290 ANLDYNFDF

-1338 ETQPKAGVR
+1338 ETQPIAGVR

-1384 SQPAPIRAQDGP
+1384 SQPTPIRAQDGP
-1396 PVPKNIEAR
+1396 PVPKNIESR

-1504 DHTPG
+1504 DNTPG

-1726 MCLKKGGGF
+1726 MCLKKGGDMTWYVVYKGKVPGVYNDWEECRRQVHRF
-1735 IHAPSGKS
+1735 SGNSYKGDEASSRHWDAREWDFAIESDEPRTVGEEDLRFLVDGELEAACEDDLLSWEADLSSDEEEEEAEKSKEEDSSSAGYPPAKRLRGWAWSMTTTTTTRRMKTLLAASSADKTRRSTDAATTRA

>member
-1 MKSHD
+1 
-6 CHVLMTQI
+6 
-14 LPVAIRGIMDAHVRE
+14 
-29 TLFGLCN
+29 
-36 FFDVISRK
+36 
-44 SVGVRQLRRLQEE
+44 
-57 IVVIL
+57 
-62 CELEMYFPPAFFD
+62 
-75 VMVHLLVHIVEDII
+75 MVHLLVHIVEDII

-109 KGYVRN
+109 KG
-115 RARPDGSIA
+115 
-124 KGFLTEEC
+124 
-132 ISFCTSYLEIENP
+132 
-145 VGLPVNRHL
+145 HL

-328 RHFTTMVIPEAKSK
+328 RSHLCSFC
-342 TAGAKVTEKYEP
+342 
-354 WVLAS
+354 LA
-359 QVDQC
+359 
-364 FFITDPQKPCA
+364 T
-375 LLLSVSGDLAKIPLL
+375 
-390 FPVPTRSHQQQPPSA
+390 PPSLA
-405 SRRCHPSRSSPA
+405 ILSDDTSPA
-417 PPPRRHLPG
+417 TPPRRHER
-426 DTSDQ
+426 Q

-440 PNPDHLLLPIPNPR
+440 PPQRRPPLLATGGGDHDIKVRHPFSPFPICRQPPASGLSCSPPPAPATTQAGSAR
-454 RRSLSISISPPP
+454 TRRAAAAKRRSL
-466 TPLSTGP
+466 GP
-473 SPPRIPAGDHLSH
+473 VSGIGGGASCRK
-486 RRRPILCLVAPQ
+486 V
-498 AVHRGERTPPATSSS
+498 RG
-513 ISPPRSRTSSTSDAA
+513 
-528 CDLVLDLTAEEPST
+528 
-542 ADATRLHR
+542 
-550 CASFPGI
+550 
-557 DRVAHYRRNVD
+557 RRNN
-568 SFPFRSNMA
+568 SNMA

-636 TTDGAAEDDTGAPKK
+636 TGAPKK
-651 LRRER
+651 LPRER
-656 RPNVLST
+656 AARV
-663 VKQAFTEVNASGH
+663 QAFTKVNASGH

-732 SEKRLMRNK
+732 SEKHLMRNK

-845 FSQYKNKQTRNFLL
+845 FPQYKNKQTRNFLL

-869 ELTTTPEVKEFETL
+869 ELTTTPDVKQFEAL

-935 RVAGEGCSMKWS
+935 RVAGEGCSMKWP

-1170 NRQLHGRPMQPDV
+1170 NRQFHGRPMQPDV

-1193 GYDDVVP
+1193 GYDDVLP

-1338 ETQPKAGVR
+1338 ETQPIAGVR

-1504 DHTPG
+1504 DNTPG

-1669 VPDDGIKQ
+1669 VPDDDIKQ